1 MLAGGWLVSVWRRAT
16 RLQAMKLRKNSP
28 DNKVGIAL
36 LCLQPVDYRFG
47 LLLPCHCLREQGVKP
62 EDLRRATRLQA
73 SKLRKNI
80 SQNKVGIT
88 LLCLHPVDNRLPG
101 LLPRPQFIKRRMESF
116 HCR

>member
-36 LCLQPVDYRFG
+36 LCLQPVDNRFG

-62 EDLRRATRLQA
+62 EVLRRATRLQA

-80 SQNKVGIT
+80 SQNKVGIA